1 MFFVPI
7 DRDKHLSIVKNS
19 AQLVFLAINYN
30 SPKCLDFFLTLRES
44 LKEQHPQLFD
54 EIDGLVEPDRDN
66 KNPLHFLA
74 RQMLGSEIVT
84 LLENHVKSLQDIIE
98 EPDDTGLTPLLM
110 AVKRNNEEMARYLV
124 KHGANFEKIIK
135 GQSPINIA
143 IANGQ
148 TDVLEEMLQARK

>member
-1 MFFVPI
+1 MFFVPT
-7 DRDKHLSIVKNS
+7 DLDERLSIVKKS
-19 AQLVFLAINYN
+19 GHLVLLAIEYN
-30 SPKCLDFFLTLRES
+30 SSDCLNFFLTLRES
-44 LKEQHPQLFD
+44 FKEQYPELFD
-54 EIDGLVEPDRDN
+54 KIDGLVEPDRGN
-66 KNPLHFLA
+66 KNALHFLA
-74 RQMLGSEIVT
+74 RQKSGSERVK
-84 LLENHVKSLQDIIE
+84 LLEDHVEALQGIIDK
-98 EPDDTGLTPLLM
+98 PDDTGLTPLLM